1 MLDEM
6 CLITQ
11 IVLLQFVALC
21 HIFTLQVT
29 TTAAGKDVNRYSAID
44 SIAMQKDH
52 DRLIV
57 WEQEN
62 QVFLVV
68 CSRN

>member
-57 WEQEN
+57 
-62 QVFLVV
+62 
-68 CSRN
+68 